1 VYSKCCTSFFSWHW
15 LFQLVISPYVYKLF
29 CGLSHIFVDK
39 LLCHYLTAKSFCPLA
54 LIKLL
59 SSIQKT
65 IVPIVVNT
73 SLRTRIISYTVTGKR
88 QVRKNI
94 LEDQIFLQTRVI
106 GDE

>member
-1 VYSKCCTSFFSWHW
+1 
-15 LFQLVISPYVYKLF
+15 
-29 CGLSHIFVDK
+29 
-39 LLCHYLTAKSFCPLA
+39 

-73 SLRTRIISYTVTGKR
+73 SLRTRIISYTVTGKM